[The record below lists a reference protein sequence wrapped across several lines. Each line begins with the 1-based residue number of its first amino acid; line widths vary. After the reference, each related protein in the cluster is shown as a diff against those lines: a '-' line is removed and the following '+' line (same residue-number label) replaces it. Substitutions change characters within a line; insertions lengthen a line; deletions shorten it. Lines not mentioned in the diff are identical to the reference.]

1 MQRRAEKDRRDA
13 DDGKDRE
20 GYAQG
25 SRRRGTLGGRRKG
38 GGWRTRISIGA
49 TLRLGQ
55 QHAIQSSQVSS
66 EVLAALPE
74 ELRAEIQGAQRAA
87 KSSGAIKSVGPRPKG
102 VKPAKSAGGAPAAG
116 GTEQFLSKMGD
127 GDAAVGFK
135 RAADARLDGYAPG
148 KLGKGAWPK
157 VGTL

>member
-1 MQRRAEKDRRDA
+1 M
-13 DDGKDRE
+13 
-20 GYAQG
+20 
-25 SRRRGTLGGRRKG
+25 
-38 GGWRTRISIGA
+38 
-49 TLRLGQ
+49 
-55 QHAIQSSQVSS
+55 
-66 EVLAALPE
+66 PE